1 MCTNYRAPDE
11 DTGFSQ
17 LKIDLA
23 DLWRH
28 KPWKRDVYPDYEA
41 PIVTGDPTGRDGV
54 VAIFGFWPKFLQP
67 ERRDAAGKKLR
78 PYDTVNARGEEVG
91 AKRMYAKAWREG
103 QRCLIP
109 AQWVVEPNW
118 ETGKNVWH
126 RIGLSDWAPYC
137 VAGIWKRYED
147 AGGRV
152 LIGMSMLT
160 LNADDHALMKR
171 MHRPNDEKRSV
182 VVIRPEDYDEWLHTT
197 NVEAA
202 RSMLQLRP
210 AEEMLAEPVPG

>member
-1 MCTNYRAPDE
+1 MCTNYRSPDE

-17 LKIDLA
+17 LKIDLG
-23 DLWRH
+23 LLYRRN
-28 KPWKRDVYPDYEA
+28 PWDREVYPDYRA
-41 PIVTGDPTGRDGV
+41 PIITGDPIGRDGI
-54 VAIFGFWPKFLQP
+54 VAVFGAWPKFLQP
-67 ERRDAAGKKLR
+67 DRLDDRGKKKKKF
-78 PYDTVNARGEEVG
+78 DTYNARGEDVG
-91 AKRMYAKAWREG
+91 SKPLYAKAWRDG

-109 AQWVVEPNW
+109 ARWVVEPCW

-126 RIGLSDWAPYC
+126 RIGLTDWAPYC

-147 AGGRV
+147 ADGRV

-160 LNADDHALMKR
+160 LNADDHMLMKR

-182 VVIRPEDYDEWLHTT
+182 VIIQPGDYDEWLHTT

-210 AEEMLAEPVPG
+210 AEEMWAEPVPG